1 MIKNKQ
7 MELHR
12 SSNVDD
18 KTCGLYTIDDSDES
32 DFDWDYNDLVDTTDE
47 LELFSCF
54 KDEKDCFLIV
64 IRLLRSQFE
73 PEKTDWIIA
82 SLFKMLYPERINR
95 KE

>member
-1 MIKNKQ
+1 

-18 KTCGLYTIDDSDES
+18 KTCVLHTSHDSDERDFDS
-32 DFDWDYNDLVDTTDE
+32 DFNEFMDKTDE

-64 IRLLRSQFE
+64 IRPLRSQFE
-73 PEKTDWIIA
+73 LEKKQI
-82 SLFKMLYPERINR
+82 E
-95 KE
+95 